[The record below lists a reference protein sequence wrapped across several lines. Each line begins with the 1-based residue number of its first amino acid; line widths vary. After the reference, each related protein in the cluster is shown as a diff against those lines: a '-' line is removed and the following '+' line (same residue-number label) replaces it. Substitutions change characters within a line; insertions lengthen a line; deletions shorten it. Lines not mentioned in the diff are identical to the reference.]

1 MKSFSSIVYSLCSV
15 CWYTLF
21 GGKLDPGVTA
31 NCDSRSQRSPLSFVW
46 ARVMRNFEL
55 CWTLIIHWGGFC
67 IHPFISFAGYHCIAM
82 VVVLAR
88 VLWLVLWTITVTFV
102 SSFNQYSPFQQCPV
116 SGKSLLKKKKE
127 WDIYV
132 IWNIWEIWKLD
143 MLKYLEIRCTYK
155 NVLYNGNCINI
166 AQKIRCTEMFYNDN
180 I

>member
-67 IHPFISFAGYHCIAM
+67 IHPLISFAGYHCVAM

-88 VLWLVLWTITVTFV
+88 LSWLVLWTITITFV
-102 SSFNQYSPFQQCPV
+102 SSYNQYSPFQQCPV
-116 SGKSLLKKKKE
+116 SGKSILQKKE
-127 WDIYV
+127 IMGY
-132 IWNIWEIWKLD
+132 ICN
-143 MLKYLEIRCTYK
+143 MKYM
-155 NVLYNGNCINI
+155 GNMETWHAKIFRNKMYI
-166 AQKIRCTEMFYNDN
+166 QKCFV
-180 I
+180 